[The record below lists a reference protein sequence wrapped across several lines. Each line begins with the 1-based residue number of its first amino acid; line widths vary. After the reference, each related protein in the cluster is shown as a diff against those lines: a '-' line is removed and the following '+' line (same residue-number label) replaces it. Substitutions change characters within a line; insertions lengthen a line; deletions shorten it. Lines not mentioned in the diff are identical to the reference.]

1 MRRPG
6 AWRSGSTLGMRRNA
20 VGLCMGITSRRTGG
34 CGDAASRHASRRPD
48 RAQAA
53 PMSHRDVDLDLE
65 RTQQRVPCQHKGF
78 VRRPRRKHLSGAG
91 KTAEIRLCTPSGGG
105 LGVMAQLLGHLTRPN
120 QGLGRAFAWS
130 TPETGPGRPLARSC
144 ESDTPEASPDAR
156 RIRMSTYRLSTQQ
169 QPQRSFEIRSLDEVR
184 PMAWLRQGLE
194 DFKAEP
200 LWSTVYGAAVAGLGG
215 LFAYLAS
222 GADAFFLVP
231 FLFSG
236 FLVVTPMLSLG
247 LMAKAKLRET
257 GRAHDAGAL
266 RRLLAMNRSSTAM
279 MGIFLVLV
287 FVNWIMVSN
296 LVYGGVFHQ
305 VTTGIERVQPLP
317 VMFTESLPF
326 LLIYGGI
333 AIALAAFV
341 FRIVA
346 FSIPMMLDQKVDAFN
361 AAFASWKAVGENRKP
376 MSLWASII
384 AALCTLG
391 FLTFFVGL
399 VFVIPWLGYA
409 SWHAYRDTMEANQD
423 S

>member
-1 MRRPG
+1 
-6 AWRSGSTLGMRRNA
+6 
-20 VGLCMGITSRRTGG
+20 
-34 CGDAASRHASRRPD
+34 
-48 RAQAA
+48 
-53 PMSHRDVDLDLE
+53 
-65 RTQQRVPCQHKGF
+65 
-78 VRRPRRKHLSGAG
+78 
-91 KTAEIRLCTPSGGG
+91 
-105 LGVMAQLLGHLTRPN
+105 
-120 QGLGRAFAWS
+120 
-130 TPETGPGRPLARSC
+130 
-144 ESDTPEASPDAR
+144 
-156 RIRMSTYRLSTQQ
+156 MSTYRLSTQQ

-194 DFKAEP
+194 DFKAAP

-257 GRAHDAGAL
+257 GRNHDAGAL

-305 VTTGIERVQPLP
+305 ATTGIERVQPLP
-317 VMFTESLPF
+317 LMFTESLPF

-361 AAFASWKAVGENRKP
+361 AAFASWKAVGENWKP

-384 AALCTLG
+384 ATLCTLG

-409 SWHAYRDTMEANQD
+409 SWHAYRDTMEANQ
-423 S
+423 